1 MSALPLIFTA
11 GWASGVNAYAVV
23 LLLGLLGR
31 VGVADAVPE
40 GLQRTDVL
48 IAAAVL
54 FLIEAVADKIPYLDS
69 FWDAVHTVVRPISG
83 AVVAALLAG
92 QDGSLPQLAAGAVG
106 GTAALVSHLVK
117 AGTRM
122 AVNTSPEPV
131 SNIVVSTAED
141 VTVAGV
147 VTLAVF
153 HPVAAAVVAAALLVI
168 GLALVYFCASRIR
181 RYLRRRRARRAAR
194 TGDRIAVAEQL
205 PRR

>member
-23 LLLGLLGR
+23 LLLGLFGR
-31 VGVADAVPE
+31 FGFADSVPDA
-40 GLQRTDVL
+40 LQRTDVL

-54 FLIEAVADKIPYLDS
+54 FLLEAVADKIPYLDS
-69 FWDAVHTVVRPISG
+69 FWDAVHTVVRPVAG

-92 QDGSLPQLAAGAVG
+92 QDGSLPELAAGAVG
-106 GTAALVSHLVK
+106 GVAALVSHLVK

-122 AVNTSPEPV
+122 AVNTSPEPA

-153 HPVAAAVVAAALLVI
+153 HPVAAAVVAAVLLVI
-168 GLALVYFCASRIR
+168 GVTLVYFFASRIR
-181 RYLRRRRARRAAR
+181 RFRKQRRARRAAR
-194 TGDRIAVAEQL
+194 RGQPTLVAE
-205 PRR
+205 